1 MDATLTKVTELGSQS
16 LGLGFKP
23 QGAFPQ
29 FIAGQHV
36 TVVLK
41 NESQSG
47 ADKAHTYTIA
57 STPMELPEIL
67 IASKDSP
74 SVFKKAL
81 RALKPGDSVTITNPI
96 GDFYLH
102 EGDRPVVMIAG
113 GIGITPFRSML
124 VQAFHTGITRAIHV
138 LYSNKT
144 ADIAFKAELDA
155 LAERYPNLQI
165 TYTVTVPDAAWQGE
179 GRLITRELVCDYCPT
194 PSDSDFYVC
203 GPPGMVNACIAYLSE
218 LNVPSEQVY
227 VERFTGYHA
236 LHPHSK
242 Q

>member
-16 LGLGFKP
+16 LGLWFKP

-41 NESQSG
+41 NESLSG

-81 RALKPGDSVTITNPI
+81 RELKPGDSVTITNPI

-124 VQAFHTGITRAIHV
+124 VQALPAGLTRAIHV

-144 ADIAFKAELDA
+144 IDIAFKQDLDD
-155 LAERYPNLQI
+155 LAEKYPALTV
-165 TYTVTVPDAAWQGE
+165 TYTVTEPAASWSGE
-179 GRLITRELVCDYCPT
+179 KRLITTKFISDYCPKQLGC
-194 PSDSDFYVC
+194 DFYVC

-236 LHPHSK
+236 DLPHSK

>member
-1 MDATLTKVTELGSQS
+1 MDATLTKVMELGSYS
-16 LGLGFKP
+16 LGLWFKP

-36 TVVLK
+36 TLVLK
-41 NESQSG
+41 NESLTG
-47 ADKAHTYTIA
+47 ANKAHTYTIA

-81 RALKPGDSVTITNPI
+81 RELEPGDSVTITNPI

-124 VQAFHTGITRAIHV
+124 MQAFHAGITRAIHV

-144 ADIAFKAELDA
+144 VDIAFKQDLDD
-155 LAERYPNLQI
+155 LAVRYPALSM
-165 TYTVTVPDAAWQGE
+165 TYTVTEPAASWSGE
-179 GRLITRELVCDYCPT
+179 KRLITSEFISDYCANPLGF
-194 PSDSDFYVC
+194 DFYVC
-203 GPPGMVNACIAYLSE
+203 GPPGMVNACSAFLTE
-218 LNVPSEQVY
+218 LHVPQDQVY

>member
-1 MDATLTKVTELGSQS
+1 MDATVTKVTEVGSQS
-16 LGLGFKP
+16 LGLWFEP
-23 QGAFPQ
+23 QGVFPQ

-41 NESQSG
+41 NESLSG

-81 RALKPGDSVTITNPI
+81 RELKPGDSVTITNPI

-144 ADIAFKAELDA
+144 ADIAFRTELDA

-165 TYTVTVPDAAWQGE
+165 TYTVTVPDASWRGE
-179 GRLITRELVCDYCPT
+179 GRLITRELVCDYCPA

>member
-1 MDATLTKVTELGSQS
+1 MDATLTKVTDLGSQS
-16 LGLGFKP
+16 LGLWFKP

-36 TVVLK
+36 TLVLK
-41 NESQSG
+41 NEALTG

-57 STPMELPEIL
+57 STPIELPEIL

-81 RALKPGDSVTITNPI
+81 RELKPGDSVTITNPI
-96 GDFYLH
+96 GDFFLH

-124 VQAFHTGITRAIHV
+124 VQACHIGLTRAIHV

-144 ADIAFKAELDA
+144 VDFAFKDELDN
-155 LAERYPNLQI
+155 LVKRYPALNV
-165 TYTVTVPDAAWQGE
+165 TYTVTEPAASWSGE
-179 GRLITRELVCDYCPT
+179 KRLITPQFISDYCAEQ
-194 PSDSDFYVC
+194 SGCDFYVC

-236 LHPHSK
+236 EHPHSK

>member
-1 MDATLTKVTELGSQS
+1 MDATLTKVTDLGSQS
-16 LGLGFKP
+16 LGLWFKP

-36 TVVLK
+36 TLVLK
-41 NESQSG
+41 NELLTG

-74 SVFKKAL
+74 SFFKKAL
-81 RALKPGDSVTITNPI
+81 RELKPGDSVTITNPI

-124 VQAFHTGITRAIHV
+124 VQALPAGLTRAIHV

-144 ADIAFKAELDA
+144 ADIAFKDELDD
-155 LAERYPNLQI
+155 LAQRYPNLRI
-165 TYTVTVPDAAWQGE
+165 MYTVTEPDSDWQGE
-179 GRLITRELVCDYCPT
+179 RRLITREFVCDYCPV

-236 LHPHSK
+236 EHPHSE

>member
-1 MDATLTKVTELGSQS
+1 MDATLTKVMDLGSDS
-16 LGLGFKP
+16 LGLWFKP

-36 TVVLK
+36 TLVLK
-41 NESQSG
+41 NELLTG

-74 SVFKKAL
+74 SVFKQAL
-81 RALKPGDSVTITNPI
+81 RELKPGDSVTITNPI

-124 VQAFHTGITRAIHV
+124 VQTLLAGTKRAIHV
-138 LYSNKT
+138 IYSNKT
-144 ADIAFKAELDA
+144 VDFAFKSELDD
-155 LAERYPNLQI
+155 LARRYPNLSV
-165 TYTVTVPDAAWQGE
+165 TYSVTEPDTHWSGE
-179 GRLITRELVCDYCPT
+179 RRLVSVELIKEYCANPLGI
-194 PSDSDFYVC
+194 DFYIC
-203 GPPGMVNACIAYLSE
+203 GPPGMVNACIAFLLE
-218 LNVPSEQVY
+218 LHVPDNQVY
-227 VERFTGYHA
+227 VERFTGYHRE
-236 LHPHSK
+236 HPHS
-242 Q
+242 QQ